1 MGRLNHRKETKAMRN
16 DLDLPLQSLSN
27 CGQAEVGSMT
37 ESLPASSAEPEREAE
52 EDKRKRTG

>member
-1 MGRLNHRKETKAMRN
+1 LNHRKETKAMRN